1 MNFNEHYGV
10 SGRHAF
16 LSPSQYHWLNYDKE
30 KLEERYFNSQAR
42 QRGIE
47 LHEFASQAIKL
58 GRKLPKN
65 KDTVNMFV
73 NDAVGYSMQS
83 EQPLYFSEN
92 CFGTADAIS
101 FRKNTLRVHDLK
113 TGDGPTS
120 MLQLYVYAA
129 LFCLEYEYDPADIS
143 IILVIYQSNEKVECI
158 PEAQE
163 IQDVM
168 DKIVDFDSYLNTLN
182 AKQ

>member
-1 MNFNEHYGV
+1 MNFNEHYGI

-30 KLEERYFNSQAR
+30 KLEERYFGSQAQ

-73 NDAVGYSMQS
+73 NDAIGYSMQS

-101 FRKNTLRVHDLK
+101 FRKNLLRIHDLK
-113 TGDGPTS
+113 TGETPAS
-120 MLQLYVYAA
+120 MLQLYIYAA
-129 LFCLEYEYDPADIS
+129 LFCLEYEYDPEDIS
-143 IILVIYQSNEKVECI
+143 INLVIYQSNEKVECV
-158 PEAQE
+158 PESQE

-168 DKIVDFDSYLNTLN
+168 DKIVDFDSYLNTLH
-182 AKQ
+182 AK